1 MRKLFYYF
9 VKQKSPNF
17 SNLQEQVLLY
27 LLERPR
33 LNLPC
38 NVFVA
43 VVIAKIEL
51 ASHVF
56 RSLVN
61 IINHDRA
68 K

>member
-27 LLERPR
+27 LLERAG

-38 NVFVA
+38 NDFVA
-43 VVIAKIEL
+43 IVIAKIEL

-56 RSLVN
+56 RS
-61 IINHDRA
+61 
-68 K
+68 